1 MSDDFEQQLV
11 TAYRR
16 TRASDQLK
24 DNSQRLRKTRQLLLN
39 HPPPSEPG
47 AYVLVVQ
54 SEAAPYWLSLD
65 NGTTVG
71 RSNDA
76 AIKVTGKWVSGV
88 HCRFEA
94 DGTDWVVVDQDST
107 NGLQVNG
114 NPRSRHILSEGDAI
128 QVGSCLLIFL
138 QARKNE
144 TKVD

>member
-1 MSDDFEQQLV
+1 MSNDFEQLLV

-16 TRASDQLK
+16 TRASDQLE
-24 DNSQRLRKTRQLLLN
+24 DNSRRLRKTRQLLLN
-39 HPPPSEPG
+39 HPPPPEPG

-54 SEAAPYWLSLD
+54 GEASPYWLSLH
-65 NGTTVG
+65 NGATVG
-71 RSNDA
+71 RSDDA

-107 NGLQVNG
+107 NGLQVNDH
-114 NPRSRHILSEGDAI
+114 PRARHILSEGDAI

-138 QARKNE
+138 QVRKNE
-144 TKVD
+144 TTVD